1 MRIDTAFRLVR
12 TRRVD
17 DFDVRT
23 RARSFLLPLGGV
35 CHDCFHFNDGIVEGR
50 GGSLDKELGVR

>member
-35 CHDCFHFNDGIVEGR
+35 CHDCFHFNDGIVEGQ
-50 GGSLDKELGVR
+50 GGEV